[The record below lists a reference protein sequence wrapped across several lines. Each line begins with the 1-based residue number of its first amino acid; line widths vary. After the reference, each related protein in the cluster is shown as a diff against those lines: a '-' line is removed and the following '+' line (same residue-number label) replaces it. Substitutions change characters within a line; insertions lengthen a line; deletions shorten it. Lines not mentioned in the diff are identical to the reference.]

1 MYTYFKVQCSVWN
14 GHPFSLFPLSKSWKD
29 SNFPSLSCFYQK
41 DIFIFILSRSTWFYT
56 NLAKNFLGE
65 DPQTPSST
73 HLQYQNYHVLCV
85 FVKREAC
92 NCTKGH
98 ALLEIN
104 LYGNNCPVSQ
114 FKPNFSTTLRFL
126 PGTFSSFFFFFFCL
140 SKFSEIWT
148 PSDENS
154 WIRACTVLLT
164 SGVIHKWK
172 LA

>member
-1 MYTYFKVQCSVWN
+1 MFSMERS
-14 GHPFSLFPLSKSWKD
+14 PFLYISLIQIMKRCQLPIPKLLLS
-29 SNFPSLSCFYQK
+29 K
-41 DIFIFILSRSTWFYT
+41 DIFIFILSRSTRFYT

-104 LYGNNCPVSQ
+104 LYGNNCLESR
-114 FKPNFSTTLRFL
+114 FKPNFCRSERNSTTLHFL
-126 PGTFSSFFFFFFCL
+126 PGTFSSFFFFFF
-140 SKFSEIWT
+140 FFF
-148 PSDENS
+148 
-154 WIRACTVLLT
+154 LLVKIF
-164 SGVIHKWK
+164 GH
-172 LA
+172 LDPL